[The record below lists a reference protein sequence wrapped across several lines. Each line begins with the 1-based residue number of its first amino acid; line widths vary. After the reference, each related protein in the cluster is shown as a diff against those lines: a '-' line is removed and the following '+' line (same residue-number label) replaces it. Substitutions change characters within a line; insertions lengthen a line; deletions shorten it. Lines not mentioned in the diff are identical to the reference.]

1 MCVSYEIIAPN
12 SLRCLS
18 SATYLIHG
26 ATAADND
33 GATAAAVASSTLAS
47 CLSAGGSSITM
58 YARRAL
64 LHAARLG
71 EWVTLGTQAAICRFT
86 LHAAHL
92 YALPA
97 RDRALW
103 ERGEERYRKHYKL
116 LQYVLTEKGPIKI
129 HLFALK
135 MRPDSAQYG
144 VLHDEVRREM

>member
-1 MCVSYEIIAPN
+1 
-12 SLRCLS
+12 
-18 SATYLIHG
+18 
-26 ATAADND
+26 
-33 GATAAAVASSTLAS
+33 
-47 CLSAGGSSITM
+47 M

-97 RDRALW
+97 RDGALW
-103 ERGEERYRKHYKL
+103 ERGGGYRKHYKL

-135 MRPDSAQYG
+135 MRPDSAQAQDG